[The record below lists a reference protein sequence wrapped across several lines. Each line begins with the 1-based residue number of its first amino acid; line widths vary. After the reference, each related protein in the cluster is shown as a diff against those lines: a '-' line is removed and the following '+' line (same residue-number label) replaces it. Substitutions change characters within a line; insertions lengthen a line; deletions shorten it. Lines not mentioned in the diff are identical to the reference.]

1 MHYLYTIMS
10 VNGAPFIA
18 KVAVEEYGNGQK
30 RAYNVQKI
38 KMSDLSRA
46 RYTQIKNEC
55 RGKYAYKSNAIS
67 VADLFAFVKKYDK
80 DFRSNS
86 FHADRAREAI
96 HNDYG
101 VNVDTFDNKGL
112 KSAFS
117 NYRFSKSATATIKA
131 AAEEKKKALP
141 SPDARQIGELT
152 AEMDEMAR
160 NHGRLPQGERI
171 SRDIAVP
178 RKVGKK
184 KTMHKGTLQ
193 GVCLSFIC
201 LG

>member
-1 MHYLYTIMS
+1 M
-10 VNGAPFIA
+10 
-18 KVAVEEYGNGQK
+18 
-30 RAYNVQKI
+30 
-38 KMSDLSRA
+38 
-46 RYTQIKNEC
+46 
-55 RGKYAYKSNAIS
+55 
-67 VADLFAFVKKYDK
+67 
-80 DFRSNS
+80 
-86 FHADRAREAI
+86 
-96 HNDYG
+96 
-101 VNVDTFDNKGL
+101 
-112 KSAFS
+112 
-117 NYRFSKSATATIKA
+117 
-131 AAEEKKKALP
+131 AEEKKKVLP